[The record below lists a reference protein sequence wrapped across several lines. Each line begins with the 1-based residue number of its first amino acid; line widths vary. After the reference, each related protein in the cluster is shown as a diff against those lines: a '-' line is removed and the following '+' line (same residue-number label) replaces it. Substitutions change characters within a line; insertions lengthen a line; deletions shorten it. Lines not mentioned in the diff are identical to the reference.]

1 MILASSQIFYILLN
15 CSRHP
20 TPPPLLNRKTQP
32 YDCVSRFLMC
42 NIEGF
47 FPCMMHLRQK
57 CIKKTRKKLKKKN
70 PCFQAVCWV
79 IGGGGV
85 GKLSSFDWIMGTYTF
100 WIERIINNIVHTYTS
115 LYLHV
120 FTGFPIHYLI
130 SDVQNKL
137 DLKQLLHVLYSR
149 FWHMQRS
156 LHYNTLMQSKRS
168 WLIRVLQPK
177 NKL

>member
-1 MILASSQIFYILLN
+1 
-15 CSRHP
+15 
-20 TPPPLLNRKTQP
+20 
-32 YDCVSRFLMC
+32 MC

-47 FPCMMHLRQK
+47 FRVW
-57 CIKKTRKKLKKKN
+57 CIYAKNALKKKQKKN
-70 PCFQAVCWV
+70 YKKKPRAFKRFVGWLE
-79 IGGGGV
+79 GGGGV

-100 WIERIINNIVHTYTS
+100 WIERIINNIVNTYTS

>member
-1 MILASSQIFYILLN
+1 
-15 CSRHP
+15 
-20 TPPPLLNRKTQP
+20 
-32 YDCVSRFLMC
+32 
-42 NIEGF
+42 
-47 FPCMMHLRQK
+47 MMHLRQK
-57 CIKKTRKKLKKKN
+57 CIKKTRKKLKKKK
-70 PCFQAVCWV
+70 PVLSSGLLGDWR
-79 IGGGGV
+79 GGGV

>member
-1 MILASSQIFYILLN
+1 
-15 CSRHP
+15 
-20 TPPPLLNRKTQP
+20 
-32 YDCVSRFLMC
+32 
-42 NIEGF
+42 
-47 FPCMMHLRQK
+47 MMHLRQK
-57 CIKKTRKKLKKKN
+57 CIKKTRKKLKKKKTRA
-70 PCFQAVCWV
+70 FKRFVGWLE
-79 IGGGGV
+79 GGGV

-130 SDVQNKL
+130 SDVQNTL

>member
-1 MILASSQIFYILLN
+1 
-15 CSRHP
+15 
-20 TPPPLLNRKTQP
+20 
-32 YDCVSRFLMC
+32 MC

-47 FPCMMHLRQK
+47 FRVW
-57 CIKKTRKKLKKKN
+57 CIYAKNALKKTRKKLKKKKTR
-70 PCFQAVCWV
+70 AWR
-79 IGGGGV
+79 GGGGGF

>member
-1 MILASSQIFYILLN
+1 
-15 CSRHP
+15 
-20 TPPPLLNRKTQP
+20 
-32 YDCVSRFLMC
+32 
-42 NIEGF
+42 
-47 FPCMMHLRQK
+47 MMHLRQK
-57 CIKKTRKKLKKKN
+57 CIKKPRKKLKKQKT
-70 PCFQAVCWV
+70 VLSSGLLGDWR
-79 IGGGGV
+79 GGGV
-85 GKLSSFDWIMGTYTF
+85 GSLSSFDWIMGTYTF

-168 WLIRVLQPK
+168 WLIRVLKPK

>member
-1 MILASSQIFYILLN
+1 
-15 CSRHP
+15 
-20 TPPPLLNRKTQP
+20 
-32 YDCVSRFLMC
+32 
-42 NIEGF
+42 
-47 FPCMMHLRQK
+47 MMHLRQK
-57 CIKKTRKKLKKKN
+57 CIIKTRKKLKKKK
-70 PCFQAVCWV
+70 PRAFRRFVGWLE
-79 IGGGGV
+79 GGGV

-168 WLIRVLQPK
+168 WLIRVLKPK

>member
-1 MILASSQIFYILLN
+1 
-15 CSRHP
+15 
-20 TPPPLLNRKTQP
+20 
-32 YDCVSRFLMC
+32 MC

-57 CIKKTRKKLKKKN
+57 CIKKTRKKLKKKTR
-70 PCFQAVCWV
+70 AWR
-79 IGGGGV
+79 GGGWGGV